1 MKELIPFHISQIE
14 PYVPG
19 LPIEEIK
26 RKYGLKKVVKLAS
39 NENPLGPS
47 KLAVEAIRKSLNSIH
62 RYPLDDGYYLR
73 KALSEKLNF
82 PMEQIILGS
91 GSTDLIKMITRA
103 FLDRDDKAIISET
116 TFLMYRLAVCEVNG
130 KSAIIKVPL
139 KNYIY
144 DLDSFLNSLTP
155 QVKIIFIAN
164 PNNPT
169 GTMIK
174 KKELDNF
181 ISKIPDNIIIVLDEA
196 YKEYITDPDF
206 PDGTDYVK
214 EGKKVIVLR
223 TFSKIYGLAGLRV
236 GYGISTEEVIDCLK
250 RTKTPFNL
258 PRISH
263 DGALGALKDEEHVR
277 RSVKLNTE
285 QREFLF
291 NELKKLG
298 FEVIPSVTNFL
309 MVKSPKPSKKF
320 ALELMKKGV
329 IIRPLDAFEAPGY
342 IRITVGTE
350 EENMFFLEKLREI
363 L

>member
-47 KLAVEAIRKSLNSIH
+47 RLAVEAIRKSLDSIN
-62 RYPLDDGYYLR
+62 RYPIDDGYYLK
-73 KALSEKLNF
+73 KALSEKLDF
-82 PMEQIILGS
+82 PMEQIILGG
-91 GSTDLIKMITRA
+91 GSTDLIKMIARA

-116 TFLMYRLAVCEVNG
+116 SFLMYRLAICEVNG
-130 KSAIIKVPL
+130 KEAIIKVPL
-139 KNYIY
+139 KNYTY
-144 DLDSFLNSLTP
+144 DLESFLNSLTP
-155 QVKIIFIAN
+155 EVKLIFIAN

-169 GTMIK
+169 GTMIR
-174 KKELDNF
+174 KKELDEF

-206 PDGTDYVK
+206 PDGTNYIK
-214 EGKKVIVLR
+214 KGKKVIVLR

-236 GYGISTEEVIDCLK
+236 GYGISSEEIIDGLK

-258 PRISH
+258 PRVSH
-263 DGALGALKDEEHVR
+263 DGALGALEDEEHVKK
-277 RSVKLNTE
+277 SLKLNTQ
-285 QREFLF
+285 QREFLSK
-291 NELKKLG
+291 ELKKLG
-298 FEVIPSVTNFL
+298 LEVIPSVTNFI
-309 MVKSPKPSKKF
+309 MVKSPKPAKEF
-320 ALELMKKGV
+320 AFELMKKGV
-329 IIRPLDAFEAPGY
+329 IVRPLDAFEAPEH

-350 EENMFFLEKLREI
+350 EDNLFLLEKLKEI